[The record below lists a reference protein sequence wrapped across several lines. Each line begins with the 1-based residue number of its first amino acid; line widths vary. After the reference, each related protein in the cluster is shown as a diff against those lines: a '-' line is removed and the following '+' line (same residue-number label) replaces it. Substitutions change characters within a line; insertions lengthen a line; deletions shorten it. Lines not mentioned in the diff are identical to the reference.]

1 MSTISDRHNVV
12 SFVSGKSEAL
22 TGQRLTVAKY
32 KSTAKTQAKFPNVC
46 ASIPVMECTEYT
58 LSENPGLLPHFT
70 EWLLSKQDDVF
81 KSVYESH
88 GGTLSSVSDSELDLN
103 SIIGYLNA
111 ESVSGRLTKES
122 IEQWYALECKGI
134 IYVNAAVKKGYI
146 PADADDLEMLSENQK
161 TQLELVCNAYRDL
174 FTGLAG
180 GTTKYAPSV
189 QESLN
194 KMLSQC
200 ADSPMVER
208 LVGRLESMAVAKD
221 FADLL

>member
-1 MSTISDRHNVV
+1 MSNISDRHNVV

-32 KSTAKTQAKFPNVC
+32 KSTAKSPAKYPNVC
-46 ASIPVMECTEYT
+46 ASIPVLEGTEYT
-58 LSENPGLLPHFT
+58 LSENPGLIPHFT
-70 EWLLSKQDDVF
+70 DWLQSKQDDVF

-88 GGTLSSVSDSELDLN
+88 GGTLSSVSDSELDIS

-134 IYVNAAVKKGYI
+134 IYVNAAVKKGFL
-146 PADADDLEMLSENQK
+146 AQDADDLEMLSENQK
-161 TQLELVCNAYRDL
+161 TDLEKVCNAYRDL
-174 FTGLAG
+174 FSGLAG
-180 GTTKYAPSV
+180 GTTKYAPGV

-200 ADSPMVER
+200 ADSPMVDR